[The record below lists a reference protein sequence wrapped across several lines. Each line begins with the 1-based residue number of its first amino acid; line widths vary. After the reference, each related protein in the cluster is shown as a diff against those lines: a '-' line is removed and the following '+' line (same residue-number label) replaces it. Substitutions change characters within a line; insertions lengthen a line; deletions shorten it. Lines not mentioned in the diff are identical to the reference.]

1 MQCKTAKMKLKR
13 ALAIF
18 GSVLIVF
25 VIFIIYSAK
34 DLSSFSIKKSIS
46 EEFQD
51 VCYFKF
57 DNYAE

>member
-1 MQCKTAKMKLKR
+1 MKIKR

-34 DLSSFSIKKSIS
+34 DLSSFSMKKSIS
-46 EEFQD
+46 EEYND
-51 VCYFKF
+51 VCSLNFYIKNI
-57 DNYAE
+57 NY